1 MAGGAR
7 PTPGMSRMSLL
18 FGFTIYTKEIKRRSY
33 MYDNVNKITA
43 LEGKILQMNLEVRSN

>member
-1 MAGGAR
+1 
-7 PTPGMSRMSLL
+7 LL